1 MAATL
6 PCRGVVSDM
15 LDPASHLQRLPA
27 VSVPWCH
34 DKGNPQSAHGISLR
48 RTPVRQGDSLDPGF
62 WQPARLFR
70 EFIQIALRPVP
81 PAHMKCVALRLSVSH
96 ARTPGRS
103 RAQSALGNFQGFP
116 QIARDPVASRL
127 WCWRLAGM
135 PPAQQTG
142 FPPHPAC
149 RTTGLPFMV
158 ATVTHTSCHLIPT
171 CHACH
176 EIHISFGSIY
186 LNPSFAKAAL
196 PEFLP

>member
-1 MAATL
+1 MARRASRPKVEPSVFPENKTMAATL

-116 QIARDPVASRL
+116 QIARDQLHLGCGAGVSPACRPSSKQASRL
-127 WCWRLAGM
+127 A
-135 PPAQQTG
+135 PPAAQQ
-142 FPPHPAC
+142 AC
-149 RTTGLPFMV
+149 LSWWQRSHTPL
-158 ATVTHTSCHLIPT
+158 AT
-171 CHACH
+171 
-176 EIHISFGSIY
+176 
-186 LNPSFAKAAL
+186 
-196 PEFLP
+196 